1 MYFASADCF
10 TCNREKFLFLRIY
23 AHMHTCIV
31 HTYTHTCIH
40 TCIHTYIHTF
50 IHTMSYV
57 HTYIYVYI
65 HTYIYMYTYI
75 LTYMHTTT
83 KFGACYLTFLS
94 LYRFFILKCAF
105 SCTNASSCHPFGFLC
120 LLYFFCG
127 TFFWRTL
134 AGGIFSCRP
143 FNTWT
148 CSQL

>member
-1 MYFASADCF
+1 MYVGLLCIHQ
-10 TCNREKFLFLRIY
+10 TCLVYIHKYI
-23 AHMHTCIV
+23 HDSMHTCIHV
-31 HTYTHTCIH
+31 YIYIPTYIH
-40 TCIHTYIHTF
+40 AYIHAYIHTF

-127 TFFWRTL
+127 TFF
-134 AGGIFSCRP
+134 
-143 FNTWT
+143 
-148 CSQL
+148 